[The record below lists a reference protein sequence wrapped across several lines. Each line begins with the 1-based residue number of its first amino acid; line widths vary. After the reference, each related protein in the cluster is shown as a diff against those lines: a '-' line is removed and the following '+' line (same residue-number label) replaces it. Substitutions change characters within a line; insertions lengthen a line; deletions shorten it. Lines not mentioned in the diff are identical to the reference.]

1 MKTILYEILGAL
13 VLYGLVFAAIWI
25 LRYSVDPFLLGT
37 GLVADESSVNN
48 QLSNLIDTFQL
59 YASIVLGVSLVCFF
73 LWYLLGSVV
82 IRATAPSSTWIIVW
96 FLFVVVILAAAG
108 VVTFYSQLKMDEITA
123 DYQQGYVAGF
133 YFLFGFLLYY
143 LASVFFSPLH
153 ARYRIWP
160 ARHVRR

>member
-96 FLFVVVILAAAG
+96 FLFVV
-108 VVTFYSQLKMDEITA
+108 
-123 DYQQGYVAGF
+123 
-133 YFLFGFLLYY
+133 
-143 LASVFFSPLH
+143 
-153 ARYRIWP
+153 
-160 ARHVRR
+160 